1 MDKDFEDFI
10 AKRCEDELM
19 KNNEYRF
26 IQKQAIIAYKENDIE
41 KYSEYNVILQ
51 SITLKISYSKGFS
64 DYPLF
69 IN

>member
-19 KNNEYRF
+19 NDNVYWF
-26 IQKQAIIAYKENDIE
+26 IQKQAIVAYREKDIE
-41 KYSEYNVILQ
+41 KYSEYNIILQ
-51 SITLKISYSKGFS
+51 SIIQKISYSKGFR

-69 IN
+69 LN